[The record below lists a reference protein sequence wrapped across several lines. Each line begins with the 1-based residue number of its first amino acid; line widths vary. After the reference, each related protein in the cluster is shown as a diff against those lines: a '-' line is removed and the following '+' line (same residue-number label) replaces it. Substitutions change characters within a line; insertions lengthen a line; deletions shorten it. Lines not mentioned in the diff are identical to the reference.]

1 MNYSQE
7 INEVRN
13 IERNK
18 NFKKN
23 VKCKPL
29 FIVDK
34 ILSCFGKIIANFE
47 VKVKN
52 WCIQFSR
59 T

>member
-29 FIVDK
+29 
-34 ILSCFGKIIANFE
+34 L
-47 VKVKN
+47 
-52 WCIQFSR
+52 
-59 T
+59 